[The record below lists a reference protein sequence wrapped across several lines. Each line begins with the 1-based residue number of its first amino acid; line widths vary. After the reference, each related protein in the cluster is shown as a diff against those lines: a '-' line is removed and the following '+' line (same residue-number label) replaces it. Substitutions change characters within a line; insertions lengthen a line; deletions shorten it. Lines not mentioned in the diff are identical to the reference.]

1 MDEGVCEFI
10 QKQEP
15 KARRDLLGILL
26 CFFKKLLFTEYGDN
40 VTRRRS
46 RSASLHAFA
55 PLPRSAKVRLH
66 GGRYS
71 LVLRSKYLAVPLRM
85 TRWGGVRK
93 IKKLV
98 WVDVRTD

>member
-1 MDEGVCEFI
+1 MKEFANSS
-10 QKQEP
+10 KSKSR
-15 KARRDLLGILL
+15 KARRDPLGVLLS
-26 CFFKKLLFTEYGDN
+26 FFKKVTFFTEYKDN

-55 PLPRSAKVRLH
+55 PLPRSAKARLH

-71 LVLRSKYLAVPLRM
+71 LPLRSKYLAVPLRM

>member
-1 MDEGVCEFI
+1 MGF
-10 QKQEP
+10 
-15 KARRDLLGILL
+15 LL
-26 CFFKKLLFTEYGDN
+26 CFFKKVTFFTEYGDN

-71 LVLRSKYLAVPLRM
+71 IVLRAKYLAVPLRM
-85 TRWGGVRK
+85 TRWGGGVMGAPED
-93 IKKLV
+93 LV
-98 WVDVRTD
+98 NVRTD